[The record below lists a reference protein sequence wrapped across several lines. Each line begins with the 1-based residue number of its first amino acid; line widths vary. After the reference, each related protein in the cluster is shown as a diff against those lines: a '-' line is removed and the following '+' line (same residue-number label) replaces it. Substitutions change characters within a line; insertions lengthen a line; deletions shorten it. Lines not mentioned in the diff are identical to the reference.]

1 MKSVFEPEAFA
12 ELVGRI
18 ERLPASAARQWGT
31 MSVSQ
36 ALEHLARAVEMA
48 SGRLPQKQALVG
60 RLVSWAIKGKFLG
73 DAPFPRSA
81 PTGPDFVVPNE
92 PEFQATKARLLDVLR
107 RFHAAGA
114 PACDG
119 NVHRFFGR
127 LTGVE
132 WGIVEFKHTDHH
144 LRQFGG

>member
-18 ERLPASAARQWGT
+18 ERLPASATRQWGT
-31 MSVSQ
+31 MTVSQ
-36 ALEHLARAVEMA
+36 ALEHSARAVEMA
-48 SGRLPQKQALVG
+48 TGSRPQRQALVG
-60 RLVSWAIKGKFLG
+60 RLVSWAIKGKSLG

-92 PEFQATKARLLDVLR
+92 PEFQVAKARLLEVLHP
-107 RFHAAGA
+107 FHARGA
-114 PACDG
+114 SGCDG

-127 LTGVE
+127 LTGAE
-132 WGIVEFKHTDHH
+132 WGIVEFKHIDHH